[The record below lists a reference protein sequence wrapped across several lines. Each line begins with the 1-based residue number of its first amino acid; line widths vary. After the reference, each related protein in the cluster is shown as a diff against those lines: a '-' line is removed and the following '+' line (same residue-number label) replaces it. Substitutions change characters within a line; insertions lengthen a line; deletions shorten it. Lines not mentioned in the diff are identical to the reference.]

1 MVQADT
7 DVATWAALPVGL
19 TRHLAVGHLEVPC
32 ALLCTLHLLLARE
45 TNTEAFSLN
54 GVEQFPDTSSPVL
67 PMNGVR
73 RINMGETTIRTYR
86 TSQTL
91 RDGDLIA
98 VQAVI
103 PRLTTSLLLR

>member
-1 MVQADT
+1 
-7 DVATWAALPVGL
+7 
-19 TRHLAVGHLEVPC
+19 
-32 ALLCTLHLLLARE
+32 
-45 TNTEAFSLN
+45 
-54 GVEQFPDTSSPVL
+54 
-67 PMNGVR
+67 MNGVR